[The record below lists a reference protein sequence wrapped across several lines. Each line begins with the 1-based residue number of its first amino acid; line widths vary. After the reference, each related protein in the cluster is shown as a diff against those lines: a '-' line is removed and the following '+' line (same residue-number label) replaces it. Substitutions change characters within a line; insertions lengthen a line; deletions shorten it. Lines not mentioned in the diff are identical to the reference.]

1 MLSNSDTVRGSLNPS
16 LDAIRK
22 AAASLLRIL
31 RRDALVL
38 LWYLLVALFA
48 VFPILPD
55 PRNTILG
62 VLDDNVHYVY
72 MAGWSAQSL
81 LLGESPFVDPR
92 LNYPD
97 DLALA
102 SNDSPYISF
111 LLVAPATLALGP
123 VFGYNAAIF
132 LSHLLSGYFTYL
144 WARNLTGSR
153 FAALFAGTAFM
164 LSPFR
169 IFRSLNHAN
178 MVSTQMLPLFFWAL
192 DRCVRRKETRELSL
206 WLLGLATLL
215 VAGSSQYLLVIALVT
230 GALYTLFFVLPDF
243 KFLVGQGWRI
253 IASVLL
259 GGLVGSLP
267 YISVLGSGA
276 FEPFDIGRTRLWSAD
291 PVNFILPS
299 SMHPLWGEA
308 VAALRHEPYAAEK
321 ALYLGMVALALAV
334 VGAYHLYRQPG
345 ERRRLLAWA
354 LTALSGA
361 IFALGTDLWINNE
374 PVSRNNPIWLPAYYL
389 AQLPLVSIMRVWSRF
404 GIITIFFVAMLSAY
418 GVQYLLRRAQGAR
431 AVALGALLMLLLLVD
446 LLPGRLPASLLQ
458 PRPVE
463 RWLATQEGDFA
474 VAFLPV
480 DKPLLND
487 LAIFGSLF
495 HGKQMP
501 AYIHAAHLPRAYED
515 FAAMALDFPSATSV
529 EYLRWRGL
537 KYLILDKSQY
547 NGWRAPEWS
556 EVERR
561 LAQFPQLKPVTEI
574 DSFLVV
580 SLDAE
585 E

>member
-16 LDAIRK
+16 LDAIKK

-38 LWYLLVALFA
+38 VWYLLVALFA

-144 WARNLTGSR
+144 WARSLTGNR

-404 GIITIFFVAMLSAY
+404 GVITIFFVAMLSAY
-418 GVQYLLRRAQGAR
+418 GVQYLLRRVQGAR

-574 DSFLVV
+574 DSFLVI
-580 SLDAE
+580 SLDAGE
-585 E
+585 

>member
-16 LDAIRK
+16 LDAIKK

-38 LWYLLVALFA
+38 VWYLLVALFA

-404 GIITIFFVAMLSAY
+404 GVITIFFVAMLSAY
-418 GVQYLLRRAQGAR
+418 GVQYLLRRVQGAR

-580 SLDAE
+580 SLEAGE
-585 E
+585 